1 MTFSWRNLKVMFFET
16 LFYLVLLHLGSDVRR
31 IEGQVFYE
39 LEKTGHA
46 MLFLADRSW
55 ILDSTDCMP
64 RASVTLYAYNLQS
77 QDVEARA
84 VLICFGTGT
93 VDLVAESSLQDV
105 FESRIEQLDYW
116 RGCDTDGNCRIQKA
130 GIVGPAA
137 ISSRSKAKSSYR
149 HRFLAGGTYCGE
161 TTTVDGQDSVW
172 S

>member
-1 MTFSWRNLKVMFFET
+1 
-16 LFYLVLLHLGSDVRR
+16 
-31 IEGQVFYE
+31 
-39 LEKTGHA
+39 